1 MNKSKPLVLVVED
14 EAALQEAARLKL
26 AKEGIEPIIAGT
38 GEEGLE
44 ILKKRKPDLIWL
56 DILLPGMNGLEFLH
70 QVREN
75 PDTKDLPVIILSVS
89 SGPEKVKQAFTMNVV
104 DYLVKNEYT
113 IEKVV
118 GKVKNILRDL
128 KPDET
133 KKS

>member
-1 MNKSKPLVLVVED
+1 MNKPKPLVLVVED

-26 AKEGIEPIIAGT
+26 AKEGIEPIIVGT

-75 PDTKDLPVIILSVS
+75 PDTKNLPVIILSVS
-89 SGPEKVKQAFTMNVV
+89 SGQEKVKQAFAMNVV

-118 GKVKNILRDL
+118 SKVKNILKDL